1 MNKIINS
8 SKADELIQL
17 AIDDCDNWEDWDTS
31 DRSNFENMGTNL
43 EKVQEHI
50 GSTAVILE
58 KALFML
64 DICATQITSYS
75 ENEFIIDDE
84 TGNDISVES
93 VKKFLTDHCH
103 VSGDDDANNQ

>member
-1 MNKIINS
+1 MNEIINS

-50 GSTAVILE
+50 GGTAVILE
-58 KALFML
+58 KTLSYL
-64 DICATQITSYS
+64 QICFAQCSTTSGNDNIYDDENGHDVPVEVVKAFLKENCS
-75 ENEFIIDDE
+75 EN
-84 TGNDISVES
+84 
-93 VKKFLTDHCH
+93 
-103 VSGDDDANNQ
+103 NQ